1 MGPLA
6 SQPSRSHVVPSPY
19 LDDIMYVPSILP
31 YTSLSTLT
39 RAPLVAAGLFD
50 VNDSCPASVFA
61 ELRQSNLDSDPPGT
75 LFEQDLWGL
84 GASVLSLA
92 TNFVAT
98 ALIGITAW
106 YVSRRV
112 GPVARTMRSRGTGRA
127 GNTGTSL
134 QRCS

>member
-1 MGPLA
+1 
-6 SQPSRSHVVPSPY
+6 
-19 LDDIMYVPSILP
+19 MYVPSTPL
-31 YTSLSTLT
+31 YTSLSALT
-39 RAPLVAAGLFD
+39 RAHFVAAGLFD

-98 ALIGITAW
+98 ALIGIKAW

-112 GPVARTMRSRGTGRA
+112 GPVARTRRSREMGRA

-134 QRCS
+134 PRRS